1 LILVSSIST
10 LLGQLEVL
18 AHDQVL
24 NKVFV
29 ALPEVSLN
37 GLREPS
43 VLLWLLVLIVV
54 LGVLLRE
61 IEELLIT

>member
-24 NKVFV
+24 NKVLV
-29 ALPEVSLN
+29 ALPKVSLD

-61 IEELLIT
+61 IEELLIA

>member
-1 LILVSSIST
+1 MILVSSIST

-24 NKVFV
+24 NKVLV
-29 ALPEVSLN
+29 ALPEMSLD

-43 VLLWLLVLIVV
+43 VLLWLLGLIVV

-61 IEELLIT
+61 VEELLIA